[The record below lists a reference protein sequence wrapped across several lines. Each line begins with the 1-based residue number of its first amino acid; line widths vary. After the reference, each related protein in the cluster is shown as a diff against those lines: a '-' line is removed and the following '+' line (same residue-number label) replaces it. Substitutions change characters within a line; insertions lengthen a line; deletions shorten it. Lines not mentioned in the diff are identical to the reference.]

1 MFPDLISPVSDFEH
15 QLGACFNAMSQDDA
29 IGQIL
34 VVERMS
40 GMLHMR
46 HIASADLAGH
56 LTWTTTKWSSSTVAT
71 KRGHV
76 EARVLSASAR
86 ALLRVPSL
94 TPGPFRGAFS
104 LPHRNAGML
113 RCRFLRQAD
122 RPGAIYP
129 MSVGAADTCPGSRPS
144 RLQARETV
152 LVVSS
157 YGPTASIHATPRD
170 LSLAGGESLV
180 ISQGVSHGPFL
191 IKSMMP
197 SLVAGHVPRNVRSFK
212 YRVFDDQPLSSTLG
226 FAIDPQ
232 PFDGKGGRCDR
243 RCHRRQAQTFRVR
256 GARSQPG
263 DHGSCRRRQGA
274 CPTLCPSSLRRT
286 ARGHAGGHHREDF
299 GRHAVHHHE
308 AHPRL
313 GAGPSCPFPRRSA
326 WSWASSSSSWKRCR
340 PLIASGAS
348 PTCWWMPVPA
358 TSPGSIPRPPRS
370 SRPRRRSASR
380 SRPVKFEGR
389 VTIPHDRGGDTHV
402 VELHRQNGESVE
414 LVDRHDEVYFDML
427 GEVLERLI
435 DDGRWRQID
444 VSILDAKAARK
455 RQAVPA

>member
-1 MFPDLISPVSDFEH
+1 M
-15 QLGACFNAMSQDDA
+15 
-29 IGQIL
+29 
-34 VVERMS
+34 
-40 GMLHMR
+40 
-46 HIASADLAGH
+46 
-56 LTWTTTKWSSSTVAT
+56 
-71 KRGHV
+71 
-76 EARVLSASAR
+76 
-86 ALLRVPSL
+86 
-94 TPGPFRGAFS
+94 
-104 LPHRNAGML
+104 
-113 RCRFLRQAD
+113 D
-122 RPGAIYP
+122 R
-129 MSVGAADTCPGSRPS
+129 S
-144 RLQARETV
+144 
-152 LVVSS
+152 
-157 YGPTASIHATPRD
+157 
-170 LSLAGGESLV
+170 
-180 ISQGVSHGPFL
+180 L

-232 PFDGKGGRCDR
+232 PFDGKVVAATDD
-243 RCHRRQAQTFRVR
+243 AIVVKLKPSEFAVLDPNLVTTVP
-256 GARSQPG
+256 S
-263 DHGSCRRRQGA
+263 RRRQGA

-313 GAGPSCPFPRRSA
+313 GAGQAAHSRAAVHGVGPAHRAVGGDAGARSG
-326 WSWASSSSSWKRCR
+326 
-340 PLIASGAS
+340 SGAS
-348 PTCWWMPVPA
+348 PTCWWMPVRRDFTWVDPTPSKIIETPPA
-358 TSPGSIPRPPRS
+358 ISFTVST
-370 SRPRRRSASR
+370 A
-380 SRPVKFEGR
+380 KFEGR
-389 VTIPHDRGGDTHV
+389 VTILYDRGGDTYV